1 MSFLFGKKDLQKQAE
16 TEQKHREIADQF
28 DGMVREA
35 LSRLTG
41 WAFPGSSVES
51 AGIGKWELIHTTA
64 EGGRIV
70 DMTVTLH
77 FKKDRPVALMADH
90 SSEGRSTSFGTITMT
105 RESLDDA
112 LRRCLSGR

>member
-1 MSFLFGKKDLQKQAE
+1 
-16 TEQKHREIADQF
+16 
-28 DGMVREA
+28 
-35 LSRLTG
+35 
-41 WAFPGSSVES
+41 
-51 AGIGKWELIHTTA
+51 
-64 EGGRIV
+64 
-70 DMTVTLH
+70 MTVTLH